1 MKNKKI
7 VAAVAAVAA
16 AAVCLIAVL
25 IVKLGNEN
33 PTVTPADASATA
45 EAPQSTAGYEFPSY
59 TAAPSKAA
67 SETPAAETSTAKSG
81 EKITEKLT
89 DRVTTAVQA
98 VTELTTLVNAKFS
111 EVFTMPHAPKYI
123 PPDSKIDFDKAKIA
137 SYKYDPEGN
146 YYYTDDKACW
156 QSNFGFNEAYDR
168 LAVVG
173 VIYYDTVRT
182 KFTYG
187 GKEWLIQIWKG
198 QYGYYFV
205 GGEVGV
211 YTRPIGKKGTGYSCA
226 AKEDWL
232 KMEMT
237 FLWDETKTG
246 NYEPEL
252 TRPYTEYWW
261 CTGFVVGF
269 EADESLVTREQFRL
283 ISHITFKDTEM
294 ANAFCK
300 AFEANG
306 FKRVAKLN
314 NNVKDTF
321 VQVGPD
327 VAFVWQSINQHII

>member
-16 AAVCLIAVL
+16 AAICLIAVL
-25 IVKLGNEN
+25 AVKLGSES
-33 PTVTPADASATA
+33 PTVTPAAAGTTA
-45 EAPQSTAGYEFPSY
+45 EAQGSTSGYEFPSY
-59 TAAPSKAA
+59 SEPQGETV
-67 SETPAAETSTAKSG
+67 SETAPTQAVTSKSG
-81 EKITEKLT
+81 ETLTERITAA
-89 DRVTTAVQA
+89 VSTAA
-98 VTELTTLVNAKFS
+98 ELTTFVNAKFS
-111 EVFTMPHAPKYI
+111 EVFTMPKAPKYI

-327 VAFVWQSINQHII
+327 VAFVWQSINQHVI

>member
-1 MKNKKI
+1 
-7 VAAVAAVAA
+7 
-16 AAVCLIAVL
+16 
-25 IVKLGNEN
+25 
-33 PTVTPADASATA
+33 
-45 EAPQSTAGYEFPSY
+45 
-59 TAAPSKAA
+59 
-67 SETPAAETSTAKSG
+67 
-81 EKITEKLT
+81 
-89 DRVTTAVQA
+89 
-98 VTELTTLVNAKFS
+98 
-111 EVFTMPHAPKYI
+111 MPKAPKYI

-211 YTRPIGKKGTGYSCA
+211 YTRPIGKTGTGYSCA

-327 VAFVWQSINQHII
+327 VAFVWQSINQHVI